1 MKHAKTLL
9 LALLLIF
16 GASSLG
22 WTNGFNLNSIGSR
35 ALSMG
40 GAFVGLADDYSAVF
54 WNPAGLAQF
63 NRRVVGFYGSD
74 IIPKGSYLFQRP
86 TDEGLLTVVDA
97 KTRTK
102 HYLSGMLAYYQPVN
116 ESLVAGIGL
125 YVPAG
130 LGAAWNGEDFR
141 FLTNN
146 VAYLWESHIGM
157 ITLSPAIAYKVNDMV
172 SVGAALNLNYGMFS
186 VKTHAGTVE
195 IPVPPGQLDLGQYDE
210 SLNGWGFGATF
221 GVLVKPNKTLSF
233 GATIRTP
240 SKIKLNG
247 DVSIENLDLL
257 GPNFKNSSDASRDVT
272 WPWWIAA
279 GVAYRPR
286 QDLTLTFDLQ
296 WTQWSR
302 EQEIETRFKDPYWS
316 LLMQESGDNILPLKW
331 EDALQVRFGAEY
343 QLYQN
348 VAIRAGY
355 YYDPT
360 PAPEKTTNVLIPSY
374 TFNAFTLG
382 LGYDLSGLVIDFGFE
397 MLFGKTRGVDFA
409 KWLLDPAWESS
420 MPGVYKMNLF
430 VPTIAVSYKF

>member
-1 MKHAKTLL
+1 MKHLRTVL
-9 LALLLIF
+9 LAFLLVF

-40 GAFVGLADDYSAVF
+40 GAFVGLADDYSAIF

-63 NRRVVGFYGSD
+63 KRRAIGFYGSD

-97 KTRTK
+97 KTKTK

-130 LGAAWNGEDFR
+130 LGAAWNGDDFR

-146 VAYLWESHIGM
+146 ISYLWESRIGM

-172 SVGAALNLNYGMFS
+172 SVGAALNLNYGTFS
-186 VKTHAGTVE
+186 VKTHAGNVE

-210 SLNGWGFGATF
+210 SLNGWGIGVTF
-221 GVLVKPNKTLSF
+221 GVLVKPSETLSF

-240 SKIKLNG
+240 SKVKLNG

-257 GPNFKNSSDASRDVT
+257 GPNFKNSSDVSRDVT

-279 GVAYRPR
+279 GVAYRPM

-296 WTQWSR
+296 WTQWSK
-302 EQEIETRFKDPYWS
+302 EQELETRFKDPYWS
-316 LLMQESGDNILPLKW
+316 LLMQESGDNILSLKW

-343 QLYQN
+343 VLYQN

-355 YYDPT
+355 YYDPS

-374 TFNAFTLG
+374 DFNAFTLG
-382 LGYDLSGLVIDFGFE
+382 VGYDLSGLVIDFGFE
-397 MLFGKTRGVDFA
+397 MLFGKTREVDFA

-430 VPTIAVSYKF
+430 VPTISVSYKF